1 MAPNYVQK
9 FLDHANLST
18 TSRYLKV
25 ERQGMHAALK
35 RFEDEREKVGI
46 PQSGGRD
53 RCTAVAQKPESS
65 RESVEPATETLA
77 SKSLH

>member
-1 MAPNYVQK
+1 MDLRFHDLRRESGSRFLEGGVTPNYVQK

-35 RFEDEREKVGI
+35 RFEEQR
-46 PQSGGRD
+46 
-53 RCTAVAQKPESS
+53 AQ
-65 RESVEPATETLA
+65 V
-77 SKSLH
+77 